1 MSYQGGQMQSLL
13 IGCGAGFSGDRID
26 AAQAVV
32 KTLIARRQP
41 AVLIFEMLAERT
53 LALGQLAKNQDPE
66 HGYEPLLQEV
76 LAPILND
83 CIAHHIPIVSNFGAA
98 NPVAAAKAIAAL
110 AIEQN
115 LAGLK
120 IAVVEGDDILAKVDI
135 SSLQIWEGDRELAA
149 GAGDPIAANV
159 YLGARG
165 IADALADGAQIVITG
180 RVADPAL
187 TLGPVMAHFNWD
199 WQDWDRLAAATLA
212 GHLLECGSQVTGGY
226 FADPGYKD
234 VPDLANVGF
243 PIAQIFEDGR
253 IIIGKADHTGGTVN
267 LMTVKEQMLY
277 EIHDPACYM
286 TPDVILDIS
295 QVQIHQI
302 APDQVEVTGARGAPR
317 PDTLK
322 ATVSFMGDWF
332 GEGEISY
339 AGPNAGERAKL
350 AAAVLGER
358 AKLLKGP
365 CRFRRDLLGV
375 VSVLDSDTAA
385 LRDNLPLDQ
394 ITDVRLRLAVNAP
407 DKTTVERMMH
417 EVNALYCCGPAGG
430 GGVRTSV
437 KSSVRTVS
445 YLVPRHLVQEGW
457 RYVAGEA

>member
-1 MSYQGGQMQSLL
+1 MRSLL

-32 KTLIARRQP
+32 RTLIARGQP

-53 LALGQLAKNQDPE
+53 LALGQLAKNQNPE
-66 HGYEPLLQEV
+66 LGYEPLLQDV
-76 LAPILND
+76 LAPILVD
-83 CIAHHIPIVSNFGAA
+83 CVAHHIPIVSNFGAA
-98 NPVAAAKAIAAL
+98 NPVGAAKAIQAL
-110 AIEQN
+110 ALEQN

-120 IAVVEGDDILAKVDI
+120 IAVVEGDDILEKVDI
-135 SSLQIWEGDRELAA
+135 SNLQIWEGDRELAA
-149 GAGDPIAANV
+149 GAGAPIAANV
-159 YLGARG
+159 YLGANA
-165 IADALADGAQIVITG
+165 ISQALADGAHIVITG

-187 TLGPVMAHFNWD
+187 TVGPAMAHFNWD
-199 WQDWDRLAAATLA
+199 WQDWDQLAAATLA

-234 VPDLANVGF
+234 VPDVANVGF
-243 PIAQIFEDGR
+243 PIAELFEDGR
-253 IIIGKADHTGGTVN
+253 IIIGKADSTGGTVN

-277 EIHDPACYM
+277 EIHDPACYV

-295 QVQIHQI
+295 QVLVRQIG
-302 APDQVEVTGARGAPR
+302 PDQVVVTGARGAPR

-339 AGPNAGERAKL
+339 AGPNAGARARL
-350 AAAVLGER
+350 AADILGER
-358 AKLLKGP
+358 AKLLDEP

-375 VSVLDSDTAA
+375 VSVLDSDTAV
-385 LRDNLPLDQ
+385 LRDSLPLEQ
-394 ITDVRLRLAVNAP
+394 VTDVRLRLAVNAP
-407 DKTTVERMMH
+407 ARATVERLLH

-445 YLVPRHLVQEGW
+445 YLVPRELVQEGW
-457 RYVAGEA
+457 RYVVGASS

>member
-1 MSYQGGQMQSLL
+1 MQSLL

-32 KTLIARRQP
+32 STLIAREQP

-53 LALGQLAKNQDPE
+53 LALGQLAKNQNPE
-66 HGYEPLLQEV
+66 LGFEPLLEEV
-76 LAPILND
+76 LAPILKD
-83 CIAHHIPIVSNFGAA
+83 CVEHGIPIVSNFGAA
-98 NPVAAAKAIAAL
+98 NPVAAARTIQAL
-110 AIEQN
+110 ARTQN
-115 LAGLK
+115 LDGLK
-120 IAVVEGDDILAKVDI
+120 IAVVEGDDILSKVD
-135 SSLQIWEGDRELAA
+135 LAEMQIWEGDRELATGA
-149 GAGDPIAANV
+149 GAPIAANV
-159 YLGARG
+159 YLGAAA
-165 IADALADGAQIVITG
+165 IAQALTDGAQIVITG

-187 TLGPVMAHFNWD
+187 TVGPAMAHFNWD

-234 VPDLANVGF
+234 VPDVAHVGF
-243 PIAQIFEDGR
+243 PIAELFGDGK
-253 IIIGKADHTGGTVN
+253 IMIGKADNTGGTVN

-277 EIHDPACYM
+277 EIHDPASYL
-286 TPDVILDIS
+286 TPDVILDICA
-295 QVQIHQI
+295 VQLEQI
-302 APDQVEVTGARGAPR
+302 APNQVGLTGARGRAR

-339 AGPNAGERAKL
+339 AGSNAGKRALL
-350 AAAVLGER
+350 AADILGER
-358 AKLLKGP
+358 AKLLSEP
-365 CRFRRDLLGV
+365 CRFRCDLLGV
-375 VSVLDSDTAA
+375 VSVLDSDDGT
-385 LRDNLPLDQ
+385 LRAHTPVENAQ
-394 ITDVRLRLAVNAP
+394 DVRLRLAVNAP
-407 DKTTVERMMH
+407 EKRTVERLMH

-445 YLVPRHLVQEGW
+445 YLVPRDLVRESW
-457 RYVAGEA
+457 RYVSGEA